1 MDDDAL
7 ASLIEILWPDG
18 GAHGQQVSWLLDGA
32 RSPDIAGLVGASG
45 LAHTCLFG
53 GELHPRLAAA
63 APYLV
68 QLPAGSP
75 AAIKLLRQGWGQAWG
90 IFTFAGADLT
100 QARQRLHLKK
110 FLRVQTEQ
118 GRKLA
123 FRYYDPRVLNI
134 FLPTCTDEEFSDF
147 LGPIDKLIAES
158 DDGAKAQ
165 EFGLRHGAMQRREHL
180 LAGR

>member
-1 MDDDAL
+1 MDDNAL
-7 ASLIEILWPDG
+7 TSLIEILWPNG
-18 GAHGQQVSWLLDGA
+18 GAHGQQVHWLLDGA
-32 RSPDIAGLVGASG
+32 RSPDIAGLVVASG

-68 QLPAGSP
+68 HLPAGCP
-75 AAIKLLRQGWGQAWG
+75 AAMKLLRQGWGQAWG
-90 IFTFAGADLT
+90 ILTIAEADVT

-118 GRKLA
+118 GRQLA

-134 FLPTCTDEEFSDF
+134 FLPTCTDEEFRDF
-147 LGPIDKLIAES
+147 LGPIDRLVAES
-158 DDGAKAQ
+158 DDGATAQ
-165 EFGLRHGAMQRREHL
+165 EFSRHNGTMQRRELL